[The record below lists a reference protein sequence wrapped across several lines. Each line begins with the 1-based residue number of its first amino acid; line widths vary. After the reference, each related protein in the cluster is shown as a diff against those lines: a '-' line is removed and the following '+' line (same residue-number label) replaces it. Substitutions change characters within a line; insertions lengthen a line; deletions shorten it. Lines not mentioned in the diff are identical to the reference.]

1 MCVCVCVNQKE
12 SRRRSEGHAFIHEH
26 GSGRDP
32 SEPPAPPPIRTL
44 LGRQSLASPSGLS
57 CSESGQNRLDP
68 PLTSH
73 RSVRWRWRALEAT
86 PPSEGAGSAAV
97 GGAPG
102 RRCLP
107 GGRTCAAGW
116 EAHLQEHRQVSAGVA
131 ARGGLG
137 RGWYPLGRGWC
148 RSSPSSW
155 ASWAGG
161 NRTCRQRRRNGSR
174 SSANAQ
180 QKRENCSFSRGL
192 RADSSAR

>member
-1 MCVCVCVNQKE
+1 MNTAQDAT
-12 SRRRSEGHAFIHEH
+12 HQNLLLLP
-26 GSGRDP
+26 P

-44 LGRQSLASPSGLS
+44 LGRHSLASPSGLS
-57 CSESGQNRLDP
+57 CSESGQNRRDP
-68 PLTSH
+68 PLTSLPP
-73 RSVRWRWRALEAT
+73 VRRQWRALEAT

-107 GGRTCAAGW
+107 GGHTCAAGW
-116 EAHLQEHRQVSAGVA
+116 EAHLQEHRQVSAGGA
-131 ARGGLG
+131 AWGDLG
-137 RGWYPLGRGWC
+137 RG

-180 QKRENCSFSRGL
+180 QKREKCSFSRGL